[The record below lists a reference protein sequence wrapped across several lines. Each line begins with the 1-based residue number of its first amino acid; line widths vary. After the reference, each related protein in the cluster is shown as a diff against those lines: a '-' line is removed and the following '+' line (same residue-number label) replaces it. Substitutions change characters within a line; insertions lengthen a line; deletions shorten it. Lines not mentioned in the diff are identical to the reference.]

1 VVAMAEKLTVRFEEF
16 DNDLD
21 GNIVSSG
28 PLVLY
33 KTVDSITDLVL
44 LPQAYGFPVKTA
56 TVTPNVVVFVKRIT
70 GYSLNDPNN
79 RGAYFK
85 YNYEIGSWQEILLGT
100 HSHENKELLDK
111 LGNFA
116 LNKDTIGESYLTLD
130 ISAGDVD
137 GNGNPLTYEYNVNWK
152 SIPDNVLPDVPESET
167 NLYLRVDADGNKQ
180 WVNDFVAAQNFQV
193 IKERVLLGAGEN
205 STYTITFDQEISYD
219 ESLGDYALVWSDS
232 LLISDKTISYNL
244 DTKKITVTSATT
256 QFNNN
261 EYATLMII
269 RNGAAAAIAE
279 LAEDYVTKS
288 ELINVLSGGA
298 VNLKNYATKSELNN
312 YAKRQHSHADLAKK
326 DHNHDNRY
334 AFFFH
339 THPEIEAQIE
349 SRIQTHLTMHP
360 DVFDML
366 TQISQTINGNEQL
379 QTLIQGLN
387 FDTDLSEINSKID
400 DLNAMFNDNSNSPIN
415 IQLKYYLDNREF
427 NGYQIMIDPSRISQ
441 TGEIKNLEEILIDI
455 YQKLDFENEVV
466 NTNEVLLSD
475 DIEVKLA
482 DGVEVGRYSNNDLI
496 SSNTQLTT
504 VLKNMLQKKII
515 PEYIKPNLNIA
526 WNINQMPEVGSTIN
540 VSVVPG
546 TPTKYHNEKI
556 LNYVLAKKVVGDTS
570 VEILKN
576 SSTLTNSAYTGF
588 LSLLSLIEGGS
599 LEIYATADYSEVEP
613 IIDNFGI
620 PYTQPNGTTEKDFR
634 IVTPRRALL
643 VSGRSTVLPTL
654 ITQQSIPG
662 QTSTDIR
669 SGATIIVR
677 ENYTIID
684 ETYIAPTGTRS
695 LVFAMPS
702 TSGELSR
709 ILYKE
714 QGDIN
719 ILDLFTKATYLVEG
733 ANNYPAVNYT
743 VYTYEFGRASAGPM
757 TLRFVKE

>member
-44 LPQAYGFPVKTA
+44 LPQAYGFPAKTA
-56 TVTPNVVVFVKRIT
+56 TVTPNVVVFVKRVT

-205 STYTITFDQEISYD
+205 STYTITFDQEIFYD

-232 LLISDKTISYNL
+232 LLISDKTILYNL

-298 VNLKNYATKSELNN
+298 VNLKDYATKSDLNN
-312 YAKRQHSHADLAKK
+312 YAKRQHSHADLAKR

-349 SRIQTHLTMHP
+349 SRIQTYLTMHP

-366 TQISQTINGNEQL
+366 TQISETIENNQQL
-379 QTLIQGLN
+379 QTLIAGLN
-387 FDTDLSEINSKID
+387 FDTDISEINSKID
-400 DLNAMFNDNSNSPIN
+400 DLNAMFDDNSNSPIN
-415 IQLKYYLDNREF
+415 IQLKYYLDNKTF
-427 NGYQIMIDPSRISQ
+427 NGYQILIEPERISQ

-455 YQKLDFENEVV
+455 YEKLDEEDESVETDEVYMSGDAP
-466 NTNEVLLSD
+466 LQ
-475 DIEVKLA
+475 VKLA
-482 DGVEVGRYSNNDLI
+482 DGVEVGSYSNGDQI
-496 SSNTQLTT
+496 EPNTRLTT
-504 VLKNMLQKKII
+504 VITNILQKQII

-526 WNINQMPEVGSTIN
+526 WDVNQMPEVGSTIN

-576 SSTLTNSAYTGF
+576 SSTLTNSAYTGSV
-588 LSLLSLIEGGS
+588 SLLSLIEGGS

-613 IIDNFGI
+613 IIDNFGNS
-620 PYTQPNGTTEKDFR
+620 YTQPNGTTEKDFK

-654 ITQQSIPG
+654 DIQLPA
-662 QTSTDIR
+662 QTSAAIR
-669 SGATIIVR
+669 LGTTAIVR
-677 ENYTIID
+677 ENYTTID

-733 ANNYPAVNYT
+733 ANNYTAVNYT

-757 TLRFVKE
+757 TLRFVKG